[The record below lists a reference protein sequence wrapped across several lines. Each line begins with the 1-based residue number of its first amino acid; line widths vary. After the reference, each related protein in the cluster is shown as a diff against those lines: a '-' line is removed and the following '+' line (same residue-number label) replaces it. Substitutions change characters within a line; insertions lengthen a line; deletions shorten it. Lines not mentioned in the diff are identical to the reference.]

1 MKRTAF
7 ALTLALAAASAPALA
22 QVSITSTPN
31 NGAYYVAGEAI
42 TTRITI
48 PPLVAGNPL
57 NARMRLNIGGT
68 ERMAA
73 STDGFISNRRSINFS
88 YTVTAADLDTD
99 GISIPANSI
108 SGSAWRTRVGGTVFF
123 INRNHGALLNQ
134 SAHKVIGSPAYISA
148 NPAPLTDA
156 NLNGATLTV
165 TLPTGVTFSSG
176 VSASSFVLVTSPALT
191 GLSIGSVTGGTAGST
206 TAILTLATD
215 AGYVFDVSA
224 TIAVR
229 VLAAANSAGVD
240 RHSPTLVF
248 SPTVVNLPPRA
259 VGSFADLDLDVGESA
274 ELRLAGAF
282 ADQGPLSYRVE
293 SSAPSVASVRVSGNA
308 VLRVE
313 ALSKGL
319 ATMTVTA
326 TDRGGLSAQL
336 SFRARV
342 GRVLSFAA
350 PSASAPEGGVVRLPL
365 ALSRPASAAMSVPW
379 VARPDGDP
387 DTADADAADLGAM
400 SGTAAFAPGGTEAF
414 IEVAVRDDG
423 DIEPAR
429 EFLAVALAAP
439 PEGADWALG
448 LAEATLAVEEG
459 VCDRSPAVREA
470 LRGPR
475 DCWAPTS
482 SELAERGYLG
492 LHRKGVAA
500 LRSKDLL
507 GLSGLRVLHL
517 HRNRLAEL
525 PAGLLDGLG
534 ALERLRLDGNR
545 IESLPEGLFA
555 GVASLSELNLTDNPG
570 APFPLVMRLV
580 RTDAKPWA
588 PGPARV
594 QAQVAEGTPIPLSA
608 ALLAE
613 GAELSATQ
621 ASVPAGA
628 AAGPSVQAAPA
639 GPGAARLSL
648 AGDPAVPEGVCGDVQ
663 DGQYPCFRGLVPQAG
678 PPLLL
683 FKPPPRPTG
692 QPPAPALSANG
703 DRASLALDGL
713 IAPAE
718 AGGRL
723 AYEARSDRPDLL
735 AVRIANGQLVLDA
748 NEDSLE
754 GTAVVTVT
762 ATDPDGPSASITLTV
777 TVEFAP
783 AGTPNWR
790 LEWVRNL
797 QETAQ

>member
-7 ALTLALAAASAPALA
+7 ALTLALAAASTPALA
-22 QVSITSTPN
+22 QVTITSTPN

-48 PPLVAGNPL
+48 PPLAAGNPL

-73 STDGFISNRRSINFS
+73 GTDAYSVNRRSINFS

-108 SGSAWRTRVGGTVFF
+108 SGSAWRTQVSGPITF
-123 INRNHGALLNQ
+123 INRNHGALSNQ

-176 VSASSFVLVTSPALT
+176 VSASSFVLVTNPALT

-206 TAILTLATD
+206 TAILTLTTA
-215 AGYVFDVSA
+215 AGYVFYGSA

-229 VLAAANSAGVD
+229 VLAAANSEGVD
-240 RHSPTLVF
+240 HHSPTLGF
-248 SPTVVNLPPRA
+248 SPTLPPPTVVNLPPRA

-282 ADQGPLSYRVE
+282 ADEGPLSYRVE
-293 SSAPSVASVRVSGNA
+293 SSAPSVASVRVSGSA

-313 ALSKGL
+313 GLSKGL

-336 SFRARV
+336 SFRVRV

-350 PSASAPEGGVVRLPL
+350 PSASAPEGGVVRLAL
-365 ALSRPASAAMSVPW
+365 ALSRPAAAAMSVPW
-379 VARPDGDP
+379 VARRDEDP
-387 DTADADAADLGAM
+387 DTADADAADLA
-400 SGTAAFAPGGTEAF
+400 SLRGTALFAPGETEAF
-414 IEVAVRDDG
+414 IEVAVHDDD

-429 EFLAVALAAP
+429 EFLAVELAAP

-448 LAEATLAVEEG
+448 LSEALLEVQEG
-459 VCDRSPAVREA
+459 VCDRSPAVRDA

-475 DCWAPTS
+475 ACWAPTP
-482 SELAERGYLG
+482 SELAGRSYLSLYG
-492 LHRKGVAA
+492 RGVAA
-500 LRSKDLL
+500 LRPKDLL
-507 GLSGLRVLHL
+507 GLSRLRALHL
-517 HRNRLAEL
+517 HRNRLAAL
-525 PAGLLDGLG
+525 PEGLLDGLG
-534 ALERLRLDGNR
+534 ALERLRLGGNRLAALPAGLLAGAPRLSLLDLGGNR

-555 GVASLSELNLTDNPG
+555 GIAGLSELNLTDNPG
-570 APFPLVMRLV
+570 APFPLIMRLA
-580 RTDAKPWA
+580 RTDADPWA

-594 QAQVAEGTPIPLSA
+594 QAQVAEGAPFPLAA

-621 ASVPAGA
+621 ASVPAGSV
-628 AAGPSVQAAPA
+628 AGPSVQAAPA
-639 GPGAARLSL
+639 GPG
-648 AGDPAVPEGVCGDVQ
+648 G
-663 DGQYPCFRGLVPQAG
+663 G
-678 PPLLL
+678 PPGPGRRPRRSRGRLRRRAGRPLPLL
-683 FKPPPRPTG
+683 PRPG
-692 QPPAPALSANG
+692 PAGRPAPAPVQAT
-703 DRASLALDGL
+703 
-713 IAPAE
+713 AE
-718 AGGRL
+718 A
-723 AYEARSDRPDLL
+723 D
-735 AVRIANGQLVLDA
+735 
-748 NEDSLE
+748 
-754 GTAVVTVT
+754 
-762 ATDPDGPSASITLTV
+762 
-777 TVEFAP
+777 
-783 AGTPNWR
+783 
-790 LEWVRNL
+790 
-797 QETAQ
+797 